1 MLRKFE
7 KHINENLSFLKDKKL
22 LIAVSGGIDSVVLTH
37 LLSQLSFNIS
47 LAHCNF
53 KLRGKESE
61 LDEKFVQNLA
71 LKLNLK
77 HFTTSFETN
86 NYAKKHNLST
96 QMAARELRYNWFY
109 DILTQNNFDY
119 VLTAHHKDDMLETF
133 LINFTRGT
141 GLDGLTGIPTIN
153 GKVVRP
159 LLPFSRV
166 EIEEYANES
175 EIKWREDKSN
185 DSTKYYRNKIRHQV
199 IPVLKELNPSLLKTF
214 DSTLENLNVSQQIIQ
229 DRIEEVKDSIISVE
243 NSIIKLNIEKIKALS
258 NPKAYLFEILKHY
271 NFTEWNDVENLLNA
285 QSGKQVVSKTH
296 RLVKDRT
303 HLLLSNIEGKSA
315 KECYIS
321 ENLNDF
327 INSDIHLTFKT
338 VDNINDFTNQSES
351 ISIDKSLLKFPLTV
365 RKWEKGDYFYPL
377 GMQGKKKLSKYF
389 KDEKISILE
398 KEKTWLLCNA
408 NNDIIWV
415 IGKRLD
421 NRYKITDKTNKVVK
435 IILNT

>member
-1 MLRKFE
+1 MLQKFK
-7 KHINENLSFLKDKKL
+7 KHIDQNLSFLKDKKL
-22 LIAVSGGIDSVVLTH
+22 LITISGGIDSVALTH
-37 LLSQLSFNIS
+37 LLSRLSFDIS

-53 KLRGKESE
+53 KLRGNDSD
-61 LDEKFVQNLA
+61 LDEEFVKNLA
-71 LKLNLK
+71 EKLNLQY
-77 HFTTSFETN
+77 FSTSFETY
-86 NYAKKHNLST
+86 NYAKEYKQSI
-96 QMAARELRYNWFY
+96 QMAARELRYSWFEE
-109 DILTQNNFDY
+109 ILIENNFDY
-119 VLTAHHKDDMLETF
+119 ILTAHHKDDVLETF

-141 GLDGLTGIPTIN
+141 GLDGFTGISTIN

-159 LLPFSRV
+159 LLPFSRI
-166 EIEEYANES
+166 EIEEFAKENEI
-175 EIKWREDKSN
+175 EWREDISN
-185 DSTKYYRNKIRHQV
+185 ESTKYYRNRIRHQV

-214 DSTLENLNVSQQIIQ
+214 DSTLENLNASQQIIQ
-229 DRIEEVKDSIISVE
+229 DRIEEVKNSIISIEGSITRFDVE
-243 NSIIKLNIEKIKALS
+243 KLKALS

-271 NFTEWNDVENLLNA
+271 NFTEWNDVENLLIA
-285 QSGKQVVSKTH
+285 QSGKQVISKTH

-338 VDNINDFTNQSES
+338 IDSINDFTNQRES

-408 NNDIIWV
+408 NKDIIWV

-421 NRYKITDKTNKVVK
+421 NRYKTTNSTNKVLK
-435 IILNT
+435 INLK